1 MRIIRSIITG
11 LFFAVFIIVVIA
23 LSISFIYEDEVSEI
37 FLEEVNKSL
46 KSDFQTEEVNLSLL
60 KKFPNA
66 TIVLNNATLTDL
78 DTNKDTSLFIST
90 ENIFLQFDIVDI
102 FNKDYSIDRVHAR
115 NCEVH
120 YFLSKK
126 EDITRT
132 QNTDDEF
139 ELDVSELK
147 INGLSYVI
155 ENRNTGLRLQGYS
168 NETVLKGNFSSQEF
182 FMNVESQTKI
192 KHFKANNFRYIN
204 NKSISI
210 DSDIKVTPD
219 FYRIQ
224 RGLFSLEEIPFT
236 IEGTLDRTKKH
247 LDLTCTGK
255 NLSISRLKLNVPWEV
270 KKQMKN
276 VTIASGR
283 IDLFAEVRGPV
294 KNKQPS
300 IEADLK
306 IRNGKFNFE
315 VKDKIELS
323 KVDASVYYT
332 NGIYNQP
339 RSASL
344 TLNNIQANYKQ
355 SKIGGNFTI
364 KNFREPELEAKINL
378 DFKLDDIRKRIDSL
392 GFKDVKGSF
401 ASTLN
406 LSTPFEK
413 LNELGTLIK
422 EKRLTGDFTLDRVSF
437 KMRNL
442 HVKNLKGFAYIDR
455 YLYCDNLH
463 FQLNET
469 SDITFTG
476 KLKNYYHRQSDDLI
490 SIQGKINSE
499 KMRMNKLIGRNKQQ
513 KRSFK
518 LPDSISADLDV
529 LIENLYYKNQY
540 FRDIRGNVILQPKLL
555 RLNSLYFNA
564 LNGSCKMDGTL
575 KSTSN
580 NNFFLNSRIFLE
592 NVDIQEGFQSFDNFG
607 QTYIKANNIKGS
619 LDGEFY
625 LKASMDSAL
634 SIEPT
639 SLYNVSNF
647 TIHKG
652 ELIQFKP
659 LLELSRFISVSELKH
674 VRFSEFSN
682 RITIEN
688 ETIEIPKMDIN
699 SSAMDLTISGFHKF
713 NGEYKYNMNL
723 LLSEILSRKAKPKV
737 QKHGYIEEDGV
748 GDTRLYLLMRGDTA
762 SSTIKYDKKGV
773 KAKIRKDIKEEK
785 KDLKRL
791 FNEEFGLFSKDSLSK
806 SNRSEGTGTNKFKI
820 DWEEKR
826 DSLRDNKKKT
836 KPKNEKKKNS
846 KFIIEWDKDTISG
859 L

>member
-1 MRIIRSIITG
+1 
-11 LFFAVFIIVVIA
+11 VVIA

-147 INGLSYVI
+147 INGLRYVI

-168 NETVLKGNFSSQEF
+168 NETVLKGNFSSREF

-224 RGLFSLEEIPFT
+224 HGLFSLEEIPFT
-236 IEGTLDRTKKH
+236 IEGTLDRTKNH

-276 VTIASGR
+276 VTISSGR
-283 IDLFAEVRGPV
+283 IDLLAEVRGPV
-294 KNKQPS
+294 KNKQPN

-332 NGIYNQP
+332 NGIFNQP

-355 SKIGGNFTI
+355 SKIGGSFTI

-392 GFKDVKGSF
+392 GFNDVKGSV

-413 LNELGTLIK
+413 LNELSTLIK

-437 KMRNL
+437 NVGNL
-442 HVKNLKGFAYIDR
+442 RVKHLKGFAYIDR

-476 KLKNYYHRQSDDLI
+476 KLKNYYQRHSEDLI

-499 KMRMNKLIGRNKQQ
+499 NMRMNKLIGRNKQQ
-513 KRSFK
+513 KHSFK
-518 LPDSISADLDV
+518 LPDSVSADLDV

-540 FRDIRGNVILQPKLL
+540 FRDITGSVVLQPKLL
-555 RLNSLYFNA
+555 RLKSLDFNA
-564 LNGSCKMDGTL
+564 LNGSCKLDGTL
-575 KSTSN
+575 KSTSDN
-580 NNFFLNSRIFLE
+580 KFYLNSRIFLE
-592 NVDIQEGFQSFDNFG
+592 NVDIQEGFKSFNNFG

-737 QKHGYIEEDGV
+737 QKYGYIEEDGV

-791 FNEEFGLFSKDSLSK
+791 FNDEFGLFGKDSLSK

-820 DWEEKR
+820 DWEEKK
-826 DSLRDNKKKT
+826 DSLRDNNKSKPKDKKK
-836 KPKNEKKKNS
+836 KDS